1 MSPFWKALIGMSLFI
16 VAAIWS
22 GLTVPDDVAAQI
34 KPYVGNWHSLS
45 SARNRASFA
54 IAWDA
59 GTLHVTRY
67 IDESDRAGRVDLT
80 STIKMDRATPGGG
93 YTISGG
99 QASSGFEI
107 RNLLP
112 KDDTLQGEV
121 VVQGGRHL
129 TTYVKDE

>member
-1 MSPFWKALIGMSLFI
+1 VTPFWKALIGVSLFI

-34 KPYVGNWHSLS
+34 KPYVGKWHSLS
-45 SARNRASFA
+45 SDRDRASFA

-99 QASSGFEI
+99 HASSGFEI

-121 VVQGGRHL
+121 LVRGGRHL
-129 TTYVKDE
+129 TTYVEDR

>member
-1 MSPFWKALIGMSLFI
+1 VSSFWKALIGMSLFI

-22 GLTVPDDVAAQI
+22 GLTGPDDVAAQI

-59 GTLHVTRY
+59 GKLHVTRY
-67 IDESDRAGRVDLT
+67 IDESDLSGRVDLT
-80 STIKMDRATPGGG
+80 NTIKMDKARLGGG

-99 QASSGFEI
+99 QTSSGFEI

-121 VVQGGRHL
+121 VVRGARHL

>member
-1 MSPFWKALIGMSLFI
+1 MSSFWKALIGVSLFI

-34 KPYVGNWHSLS
+34 KPYVGNWRSLS
-45 SARNRASFA
+45 SDRDRASFA

-59 GTLHVTRY
+59 GKLHVTRY
-67 IDESDRAGRVDLT
+67 IDESDLTGRVDLT
-80 STIKMDRATPGGG
+80 STIKMDRAMLGGG

-99 QASSGFEI
+99 HASSGFEI

-121 VVQGGRHL
+121 LVRGGRHL
-129 TTYVKDE
+129 TTYMKDE

>member
-1 MSPFWKALIGMSLFI
+1 MSSFWKALIGVSLFI
-16 VAAIWS
+16 VAVIWS

-34 KPYVGNWHSLS
+34 KPYVGKWHSLS
-45 SARNRASFA
+45 SDRDRASFA

-59 GTLHVTRY
+59 GKLHVTRY
-67 IDESDRAGRVDLT
+67 IYESDPTGHVDLT
-80 STIKMDRATPGGG
+80 STIKMERATLGGG

-99 QASSGFEI
+99 QASSAFEI

-112 KDDTLQGEV
+112 KDDTLQGELLV
-121 VVQGGRHL
+121 RGGRHL